1 VLNRVAPAHRPE
13 LAATLLFEHWDDLA
27 PLIQQYWQDPAAR
40 SQMLAN
46 IRQGVDGRKTTVQS
60 QVGQARQVAQV
71 KAAVA
76 ALVPD
81 TADDALAS
89 EFQNTAL
96 ALLASRN
103 QVIAADQVP
112 QLLATHVGR
121 YFGAQP
127 VATPEPAAKPKLA
140 VRATPSARPRRLPHQ
155 RRRRRSRSSSA
166 TPPVPSPRKA
176 PDPQP
181 CNAQDRPRTP
191 RSKKPASGGAAKP
204 AANPTTHIRIH

>member
-1 VLNRVAPAHRPE
+1 
-13 LAATLLFEHWDDLA
+13 
-27 PLIQQYWQDPAAR
+27 
-40 SQMLAN
+40 MLAN

-140 VRATPSARPRRLPHQ
+140 VRATPSV
-155 RRRRRSRSSSA
+155 
-166 TPPVPSPRKA
+166 TPAKA
-176 PDPQP
+176 PAPTPSTSQQIQQRNAARTVAPQ
-181 CNAQDRPRTP
+181 
-191 RSKKPASGGAAKP
+191 GAGP
-204 AANPTTHIRIH
+204 AAVQRPGPPANATVEEASKWWRGQAGR